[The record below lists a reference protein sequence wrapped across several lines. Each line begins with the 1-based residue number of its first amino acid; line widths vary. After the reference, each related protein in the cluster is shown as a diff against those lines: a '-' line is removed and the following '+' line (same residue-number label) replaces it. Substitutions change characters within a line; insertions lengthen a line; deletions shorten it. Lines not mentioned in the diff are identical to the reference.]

1 MRLDGLK
8 DFHNSMK
15 INDVKRSKFIFTYS
29 NVVFDVFFF
38 TDEVPYKLCIGVIAR
53 NFYFELN
60 SSDALVIIPHSWI
73 EWMAPSK
80 IIWEKKDG

>member
-1 MRLDGLK
+1 MTDI
-8 DFHNSMK
+8 HYIVK
-15 INDVKRSKFIFTYS
+15 INKDKIDSSELGYMFHKTTCSDIFCGRLV
-29 NVVFDVFFF
+29 NQND
-38 TDEVPYKLCIGVIAR
+38 R

>member
-1 MRLDGLK
+1 MTDIHYIVKVNKDEIDSSELGYMFYETTCLNIFCGRLVNQNG
-8 DFHNSMK
+8 
-15 INDVKRSKFIFTYS
+15 
-29 NVVFDVFFF
+29 
-38 TDEVPYKLCIGVIAR
+38 R

-60 SSDALVIIPHSWI
+60 NSDALVIIPHSWI

>member
-1 MRLDGLK
+1 MTDI
-8 DFHNSMK
+8 HYIVK
-15 INDVKRSKFIFTYS
+15 INKDKIDSSELGYMFYKTTCPNIFCGQLV
-29 NVVFDVFFF
+29 NQNN
-38 TDEVPYKLCIGVIAR
+38 E

-60 SSDALVIIPHSWI
+60 NSNALVIIPHSWI

>member
-1 MRLDGLK
+1 MTDI
-8 DFHNSMK
+8 HYIVK
-15 INDVKRSKFIFTYS
+15 INKDKIDISELGYMFYKTTCSNIFCGRLV
-29 NVVFDVFFF
+29 NQN
-38 TDEVPYKLCIGVIAR
+38 GR

-60 SSDALVIIPHSWI
+60 NSDALVIIPHSWI